1 MAGLTI
7 PCPKCDAPLKLKD
20 RRLLGKTGK
29 CPRCGHKFVL
39 QEQTEAPLELV
50 EEPPV
55 GPAEGKNA
63 TWIPDSPAAATPPA
77 TPQQPPA
84 GTPVPAAQTPPVP
97 TPPPQQQDTGIPGL
111 FGDNT
116 EQPAAGGDDPLGFLN
131 SEQPAS
137 STQETANPLGD
148 LVGASSPAAAPAT
161 AAATTS
167 RRKRRRRRSSGGG
180 TMTFVAILV
189 LAAGGGFWYYQST
202 QSNPIV
208 VKKSSPSS
216 DTTSTAA
223 TDNTSNTPSDATP
236 VRPTRYNAVAEMSPT
251 SGQPVELL
259 HMPAG
264 VRVVINLHPAQLW
277 SSERKFAEF
286 RASLGPL
293 APWLE
298 TKIQELAKQPPANIE
313 RMVIGLIL
321 GPRGVPPEVAAVV
334 HLAEPQQRA
343 DLLATYTGR
352 AHQEFNPNIKVENGR
367 AYHIIDDQT
376 VATCPELYVD
386 DLETFAKSPAMT
398 ADNIQEML
406 KQTDR
411 DRLLTVVFEPSD
423 LDQHQNSLFPA
434 GSELAVKKTLSFLGD
449 DIWTAAWSLNV
460 ADDFYSQ
467 LVVRGENSVGPIS
480 LSKRYQE
487 RLDVIPELL
496 LTSVQKMNPQR
507 SGYRKLIGRYPAMM
521 KVVSLAT
528 SVAVEG
534 QFVQLG
540 VLLPSKAA
548 PNLALGTLLTWDE
561 STRTDFTT
569 QAVVTTQK
577 PQKVD
582 KAKLPMSERLQLK
595 MDVDFR
601 RTPLQ
606 EAFAYI
612 ADESKIPIEIDGDAL
627 KLAGFT
633 KNMPQTFQMN
643 NATTLQAIYGIVKNY
658 EAESAPLAIHVDE
671 KNNRILVL
679 TVPVAAKQNLST
691 FDFKAAGM
699 K

>member
-63 TWIPDSPAAATPPA
+63 TWIPDTPPA
-77 TPQQPPA
+77 AKPAAPQQPPA
-84 GTPVPAAQTPPVP
+84 PPTPAAAPETTPP
-97 TPPPQQQDTGIPGL
+97 QETGIPGL
-111 FGDNT
+111 FGDAP
-116 EQPAAGGDDPLGFLN
+116 QQASAGSEDPLGFLN

-137 STQETANPLGD
+137 PPQETANPLGN
-148 LVGASSPAAAPAT
+148 LVGASSPAAAPA
-161 AAATTS
+161 AAASTTP

-180 TMTFVAILV
+180 MMTVVAILI

-202 QSNPIV
+202 QSSPMVITQT
-208 VKKSSPSS
+208 PSS
-216 DTTSTAA
+216 TDSTPGVATSNTPAETSTAA
-223 TDNTSNTPSDATP
+223 RA
-236 VRPTRYNAVAEMSPT
+236 RPTRYNAVAEMSPT
-251 SGQPVELL
+251 SGQPVDLL

-277 SSERKFAEF
+277 SDDRKFAEF

-298 TKIQELAKQPPANIE
+298 TKIQELSKQPPANIE

-343 DLLATYTGR
+343 DMLATYTGR
-352 AHQEFNPNIKVENGR
+352 AHQEFNPNLKIENGR
-367 AYHIIDDQT
+367 AYHIVDDRT

-423 LDQHQNSLFPA
+423 LDQHQDSLFPA

-449 DIWTAAWSLNV
+449 DVWAAAWSLNV

-467 LVVRGENSVGPIS
+467 LVIRGENSVGPIT
-480 LSKRYQE
+480 LGKRYQE

-528 SVAVEG
+528 SVVVDG
-534 QFVQLG
+534 QFVQMG

-561 STRTDFTT
+561 STRTDFTA
-569 QAVVTTQK
+569 QAVVATQK

-582 KAKLPMSERLQLK
+582 KSKLPLSERLQLK
-595 MDVDFR
+595 MNVDFR

-612 ADESKIPIEIDGDAL
+612 ADESKIDIEIDGDAL

-633 KNMPQTFQMN
+633 KNMPQTFGME

-671 KNNRILVL
+671 KGNRILVL
-679 TVPVAAKQNLST
+679 TVPAATKQGLST
-691 FDFKAAGM
+691 FDFKAAGL

>member
-1 MAGLTI
+1 M
-7 PCPKCDAPLKLKD
+7 
-20 RRLLGKTGK
+20 
-29 CPRCGHKFVL
+29 
-39 QEQTEAPLELV
+39 
-50 EEPPV
+50 
-55 GPAEGKNA
+55 
-63 TWIPDSPAAATPPA
+63 
-77 TPQQPPA
+77 
-84 GTPVPAAQTPPVP
+84 
-97 TPPPQQQDTGIPGL
+97 
-111 FGDNT
+111 
-116 EQPAAGGDDPLGFLN
+116 
-131 SEQPAS
+131 
-137 STQETANPLGD
+137 
-148 LVGASSPAAAPAT
+148 
-161 AAATTS
+161 
-167 RRKRRRRRSSGGG
+167 
-180 TMTFVAILV
+180 
-189 LAAGGGFWYYQST
+189 
-202 QSNPIV
+202 
-208 VKKSSPSS
+208 
-216 DTTSTAA
+216 
-223 TDNTSNTPSDATP
+223 
-236 VRPTRYNAVAEMSPT
+236 
-251 SGQPVELL
+251 
-259 HMPAG
+259 
-264 VRVVINLHPAQLW
+264 
-277 SSERKFAEF
+277 
-286 RASLGPL
+286 
-293 APWLE
+293 
-298 TKIQELAKQPPANIE
+298 
-313 RMVIGLIL
+313 
-321 GPRGVPPEVAAVV
+321 
-334 HLAEPQQRA
+334 
-343 DLLATYTGR
+343 
-352 AHQEFNPNIKVENGR
+352 
-367 AYHIIDDQT
+367 
-376 VATCPELYVD
+376 
-386 DLETFAKSPAMT
+386 
-398 ADNIQEML
+398 
-406 KQTDR
+406 
-411 DRLLTVVFEPSD
+411 
-423 LDQHQNSLFPA
+423 
-434 GSELAVKKTLSFLGD
+434 
-449 DIWTAAWSLNV
+449 